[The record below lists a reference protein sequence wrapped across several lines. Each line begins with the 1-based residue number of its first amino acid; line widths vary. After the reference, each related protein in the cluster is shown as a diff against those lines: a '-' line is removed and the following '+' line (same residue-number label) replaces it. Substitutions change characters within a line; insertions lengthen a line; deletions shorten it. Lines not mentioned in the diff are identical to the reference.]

1 MPNPILKKVTLKT
14 LDISLTIQN
23 NLSQWKSDN
32 TSTLNSAMRLT
43 NNKAETVFIVHY
55 TKCLYALGLS
65 LRANIV
71 YLVNSNL

>member
-43 NNKAETVFIVHY
+43 NNKA
-55 TKCLYALGLS
+55 
-65 LRANIV
+65 
-71 YLVNSNL
+71 